1 MNVLEELGAFW
12 IIGIAFNVTLAAV
25 LIWWVLRQIK
35 PHRPPSGN
43 SDNRRDDR

>member
-1 MNVLEELGAFW
+1 MSVLEELGAFW

-35 PHRPPSGN
+35 PHRPAPGKES
-43 SDNRRDDR
+43 SSRDDR